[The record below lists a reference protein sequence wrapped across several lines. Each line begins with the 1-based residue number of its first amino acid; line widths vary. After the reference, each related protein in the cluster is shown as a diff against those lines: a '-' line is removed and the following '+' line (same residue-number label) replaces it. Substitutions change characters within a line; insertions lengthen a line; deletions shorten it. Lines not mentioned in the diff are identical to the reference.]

1 MRELFINKK
10 RILEKFNVL
19 FPERI
24 INYSIEFYI
33 TKKNNNQ
40 EIYKVYNKE
49 ELVEIEANT
58 EAGLLYG
65 LIEAS
70 VNHFDTSGASLS
82 KERGLNVD
90 CGRKNFSKDWFL
102 RVIERMARYK
112 MNVLQMHFSE
122 NEGFRIELNKFN
134 NIQSEH
140 FLSLDELKEV
150 LDYAKY
156 FYIDVQ
162 PAFDS
167 PGHMRKILEVYPEHF
182 LENSTQGLDITKES
196 SRQFVKELYDDV
208 LSVFKDATTIHMGG
222 DEFIPFDD
230 YDKYPSLENYAK
242 EQWGP
247 NAKGF
252 DTFIDYINDI
262 SSYLLDKDLKV
273 KVWNDGLYRTNQNST
288 IELNPRVIITYWTS
302 WNQNMAPLQAFIDK
316 GHQVVNFMDQY
327 LYFVLGENAGYTYP
341 ERNIIKENFKANEF
355 PLRHEILNMERKQT
369 IPTDSPQFLGTFF
382 SIWCDKPEALSE
394 VEVYDKIKDPMEAF
408 ANKSWKKKKESS
420 Y

>member
-1 MRELFINKK
+1 MRKEFLNKQS
-10 RILEKFNVL
+10 ILEKFKVL

-24 INYSIEFYI
+24 INYNIEFYI
-33 TKKNNNQ
+33 NYQ
-40 EIYKVYNKE
+40 EIEHEKYDVYNKE
-49 ELVEIEANT
+49 GLVEIEANS

-70 VNHFDTSGASLS
+70 VNHFDASVISLS

-90 CGRKNFSKDWFL
+90 CGRKYFSKDWFL

-134 NIQSEH
+134 NIQSKH
-140 FLSLDELKEV
+140 FLSKKELEEI
-150 LDYAKY
+150 LAHAKY

-182 LENSTQGLDITKES
+182 LENSSQGLDITKAA
-196 SRQFVKELYDDV
+196 SREFVKELYDDV
-208 LSVFKDATTIHMGG
+208 LSVFKNATTIHMGG
-222 DEFIPFDD
+222 DEFIPFDE
-230 YDKYPSLENYAK
+230 YDKYPSLEKYAK
-242 EQWGP
+242 EQWGEK
-247 NAKGF
+247 AHGF
-252 DTFIDYINDI
+252 DTFVDYINDI
-262 SSYLLDKDLKV
+262 SSYLLDKGLKV

-288 IELNPRVIITYWTS
+288 IELDPRVIITYWTS
-302 WNQNMAPLQAFIDK
+302 WNENMAPLQAFIDK

-341 ERNIIKENFKANEF
+341 EKDIIKENFKVNEF
-355 PLRHEILNMERKQT
+355 PLRHESLKVERKQVIDT
-369 IPTDSPQFLGTFF
+369 KSPQFLGTFF
-382 SIWCDKPEALSE
+382 SVWWDKTEAHTE
-394 VEVYDKIKDPMEAF
+394 NEVYDQTNDPMKAF
-408 ANKSWKKKKESS
+408 AKTSLNHKKI
-420 Y
+420 